1 MSVRPTV
8 DLSAHATQKS
18 SPARGHSQLAQ
29 TLVGSRILEIAAEIR
44 ELKAKGSTVCDLT
57 VGDFAPAQ
65 FPIPAALLDG
75 VRAALAAGQTNYP
88 PSDGMPE
95 LRKAVQAFYE
105 QRLGLKYP
113 VESVLIASGARPILF
128 GAYGV
133 LVDPGETVIFPVPS
147 WNNDAYTT
155 IFKSSAIAVPTHAES
170 RFMPTAA
177 DLAPHLGKAKLLV
190 INSPLNPAGTVIRR
204 EDLEAICKLVLDE
217 NHERA
222 TSGKAPL
229 YLIYDFIYWQLSFGG
244 NAPLTPVEVAPE
256 MAAYTVFVDGISKAF
271 AATGLRVGWAVGPT
285 DVISKMK
292 TYLGHVGAW
301 APKPEQVATAK
312 LLQDPAGIA
321 AFHKTMITEVEAR
334 LTTLY
339 QGISQLQKEG
349 FDVEAIPP
357 QGAIYLSARFGLFGA
372 KRADTGAPIRT
383 NQDIRKYLLEAAG
396 FAAVPFQAFG
406 LDEENGWFRLSVGAV
421 SRKDCEEIIP
431 KLRGALSALG
441 AKKAANG

>member
-1 MSVRPTV
+1 MTSRTPIDVT
-8 DLSAHATQKS
+8 AHATQKAT
-18 SPARGHSQLAQ
+18 PARGHSQLAQ

-44 ELKAKGSTVCDLT
+44 ELKAKGSKVCDLT
-57 VGDFAPAQ
+57 VGDFAPTE
-65 FPIPAALLDG
+65 FPIPAQLLEG
-75 VRAALAAGQTNYP
+75 VKAALASGQTNYP

-95 LRKAVQAFYE
+95 LRKAVQGFYE

-113 VESVLIASGARPILF
+113 VESFLIASGARPILF
-128 GAYGV
+128 GAYGT
-133 LVDPGETVIFPVPS
+133 LVDAGETVIFPVPS

-155 IFKSSAIAVPTHAES
+155 IFKANAIAVPTHAES
-170 RFMPTAA
+170 RFMPTPAE
-177 DLAPHLGKAKLLV
+177 LAPHLEKAKLLV

-204 EDLEAICKLVLDE
+204 EDLEGICKLVLDE
-217 NHERA
+217 NKKRA
-222 TSGKAPL
+222 AAGRAPL
-229 YLIYDFIYWQLSFGG
+229 YLIYDFIYWMLSFAG

-285 DVISKMK
+285 DVIAKMK

-301 APKPEQVATAK
+301 APKPEQVATAG
-312 LLQDPAGIA
+312 LLKDGAGID
-321 AFHKTMITEVEAR
+321 AFHKHMITEVEAR

-339 QGISQLQKEG
+339 TGITQLQREG

-372 KRADTGAPIRT
+372 KRADTGAVIRT

-406 LDEENGWFRLSVGAV
+406 LEEENGWFRLSVGAV

-431 KLRGALSALG
+431 KLRSALSSLG